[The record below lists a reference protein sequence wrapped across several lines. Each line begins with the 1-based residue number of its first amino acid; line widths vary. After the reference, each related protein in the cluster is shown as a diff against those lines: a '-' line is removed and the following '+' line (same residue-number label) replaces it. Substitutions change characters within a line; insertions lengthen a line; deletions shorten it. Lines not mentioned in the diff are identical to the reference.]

1 MAAMT
6 PPVPLANQL
15 AEVRR
20 ECALRERVYANWVLE
35 GRMTVVDSATRIRR
49 LGAVR
54 NTLEA
59 LEAMRRPAERPAA
72 TLAEQIGEVKREL
85 GMRRRVY
92 PRYVAAGKADAQEAE
107 RRIAA
112 MAAALD
118 TLEALAAVGR
128 ATQPEL
134 GL

>member
-6 PPVPLANQL
+6 PPVPLADQL

-20 ECALRERVYANWVLE
+20 ECALRERVYGEWVRA
-35 GRMTVVDSATRIRR
+35 GKMTVVDSATRIRR

-59 LEAMRRPAERPAA
+59 LEAMRRLAERPAA

-92 PRYVAAGKADAQEAE
+92 PRYVAEGKADPRQAE
-107 RRIAA
+107 QRIAA
-112 MAAALD
+112 MAATLA
-118 TLEALAAVGR
+118 TLEELAAMGR